1 MHPSL
6 SAAELGVI
14 KLPPQPSRPRAVVPF
29 GGPIGA
35 WGSPSKM
42 QDGGGTQLPSAAR
55 AVAPMDVP
63 HRNPPSQKGNVQ
75 LMLPSRTDTRGSTPF
90 TDLSVS
96 RPFTPGALPAL
107 PAASGSPYDDDRKLR
122 REVITLRKRVKEL
135 EQQVT
140 DLNTSRKPIDVTVRQ
155 RQIDSAYG
163 VVRPGAMP
171 PLDGSGAG
179 GETSEYAPP
188 NELDLK
194 LEQVQREWQA
204 KLRELTDQ
212 YERRVADGDR
222 EKETTLSQLRVMK
235 TQVSALSGSLEES
248 SARFSKR
255 EREARE
261 KERQARVDLLHR
273 QAGRR
278 IRNQGI
284 MFGFSAWAEYC
295 HARAYAFG
303 KLRECANRL
312 RKGTAEAFY
321 GWLCVTPLMTPD
333 GPDDLSVMTIDCLLR
348 LPSF

>member
-35 WGSPSKM
+35 WGSPTKM
-42 QDGGGTQLPSAAR
+42 HEGGGTQLPSAAR

-75 LMLPSRTDTRGSTPF
+75 LMLPRTSTPY

-96 RPFTPGALPAL
+96 RPFTPGDLPAL
-107 PAASGSPYDDDRKLR
+107 PAASGSPYDEDRKLR
-122 REVITLRKRVKEL
+122 REVITLRKRIKEL

-140 DLNTSRKPIDVTVRQ
+140 DLNTSRKPIDVAVRQ

-163 VVRPGAMP
+163 VVRPGAVP
-171 PLDGSGAG
+171 HLDGSGAV
-179 GETSEYAPP
+179 GETNEYTPP

-235 TQVSALSGSLEES
+235 TQVGALSGSLEES
-248 SARFSKR
+248 SARFSKK

-284 MFGFSAWAEYC
+284 MFGFNAWAEYC
-295 HARAYAFG
+295 HARAYALG

-321 GWLCVTPLMTPD
+321 GWLCVTPPMTPD
-333 GPDDLSVMTIDCLLR
+333 GP
-348 LPSF
+348 